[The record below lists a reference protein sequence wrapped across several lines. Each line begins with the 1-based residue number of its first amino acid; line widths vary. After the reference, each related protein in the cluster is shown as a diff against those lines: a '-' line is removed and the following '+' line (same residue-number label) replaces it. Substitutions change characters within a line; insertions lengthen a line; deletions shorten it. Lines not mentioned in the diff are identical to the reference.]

1 MDNQASEMLLLFV
14 NGITNYF
21 TVKKLCMFYKISTW
35 RPRVDLD
42 NKLVLLHS
50 KTAIWICLY
59 YLTFFFISQNLFL
72 HFPKKKRTPSLIF
85 NLFCNYK
92 LWWFMLRW
100 SNKKPAKKSFPIF
113 GCKCGMS
120 FGDTQVLI
128 IFRWIQSLTLVFQ
141 VGNHASLP
149 LS

>member
-59 YLTFFFISQNLFL
+59 YLTFFSFHRICFYIFPRKRGPPPWYLTYFATINCDDSCCVEATKNRQKIISYIRLQMW
-72 HFPKKKRTPSLIF
+72 
-85 NLFCNYK
+85 YE
-92 LWWFMLRW
+92 
-100 SNKKPAKKSFPIF
+100 
-113 GCKCGMS
+113 
-120 FGDTQVLI
+120 
-128 IFRWIQSLTLVFQ
+128 FRR
-141 VGNHASLP
+141 HASFNHFSLNSI
-149 LS
+149 LNLGISSG